1 MHCVRIYYLLSCMPC
16 GMQDVGERAV
26 KVNLRMNF
34 HRPGKS
40 GCEIPIPINHI
51 KILCRSSTFTF

>member
-1 MHCVRIYYLLSCMPC
+1 MPC

-26 KVNLRMNF
+26 NVNLRMNF